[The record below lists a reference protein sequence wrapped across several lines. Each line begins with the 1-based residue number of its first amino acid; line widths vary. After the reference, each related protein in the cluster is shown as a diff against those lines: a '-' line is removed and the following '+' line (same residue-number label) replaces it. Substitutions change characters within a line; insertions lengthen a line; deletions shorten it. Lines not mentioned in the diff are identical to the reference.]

1 MVTGCIQIKDSLGGR
16 SQTGKSAILISHC
29 SSERVIIEK
38 SSREKEEKPPRSNLD
53 PRKESIGRFG
63 SDWTSSH
70 SASGELDTAKKE
82 KRKNKK
88 KNNRAR
94 LFVHPYDPF

>member
-29 SSERVIIEK
+29 SSERVMIEK
-38 SSREKEEKPPRSNLD
+38 SSREKEETPPRSNLD
-53 PRKESIGRFG
+53 PRKESIGRFS

-70 SASGELDTAKKE
+70 SASGELE
-82 KRKNKK
+82 ILLKRKNAKNKK
-88 KNNRAR
+88 E
-94 LFVHPYDPF
+94 